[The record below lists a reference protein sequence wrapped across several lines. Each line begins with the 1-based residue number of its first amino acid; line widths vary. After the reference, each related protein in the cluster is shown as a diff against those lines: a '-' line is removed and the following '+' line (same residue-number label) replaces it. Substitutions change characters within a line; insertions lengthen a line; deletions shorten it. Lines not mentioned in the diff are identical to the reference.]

1 VNVSG
6 TVPRSEVFDYFR
18 RHYAQFF
25 PEMDQVDRTTFV
37 RQAANLRAVKE
48 RLWCVIHDS
57 FLLYD
62 PTLAIVDNA
71 LSFNC
76 VRVNQAHNLVVAED
90 MRGLFG
96 CLQDQ
101 RDT

>member
-1 VNVSG
+1 
-6 TVPRSEVFDYFR
+6 
-18 RHYAQFF
+18 
-25 PEMDQVDRTTFV
+25 MDRTTFV

-48 RLWCVIHDS
+48 RLGGVIRDS
-57 FLLYD
+57 RLLYD
-62 PTLAIVDNA
+62 STLAIMDNA

-76 VRVNQAHNLVVAED
+76 VWVNQAHNLVVAQD

-101 RDT
+101 RDTRRRRFHFMIL